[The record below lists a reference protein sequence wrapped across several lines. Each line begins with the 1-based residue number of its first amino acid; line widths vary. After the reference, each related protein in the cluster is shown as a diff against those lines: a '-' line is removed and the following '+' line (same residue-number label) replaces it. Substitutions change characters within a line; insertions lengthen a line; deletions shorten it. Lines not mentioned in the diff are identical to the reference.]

1 MNQLFKTK
9 RKNAPRPRSY
19 PEGRWLRVAIGDKGD
34 SLDWKEGFEVLGD
47 IRFSLGLL
55 EESGEQKADLPAQ
68 VSGLPFFEGL
78 AACPFPPLYH
88 ERDFDDVTF
97 MKHEE
102 SLGWREYR
110 QPGFSSAEV
119 RVYVWSSRRQEL
131 LSQAR
136 VLAARLDTTLE
147 ELEREKAA
155 RTPQKKSRRHTPA
168 VVPPRVRQSA

>member
-9 RKNAPRPRSY
+9 RKIASRPQSY

-34 SLDWKEGFEVLGD
+34 SLHWKEGFEVLGD

-55 EESGEQKADLPAQ
+55 EEFGEEKADLPAQ
-68 VSGLPFFEGL
+68 IAGLPLFAGL
-78 AACPFPPLYH
+78 AACPFPPLYR

-102 SLGWREYR
+102 SLGWREHR

-119 RVYVWSSRRQEL
+119 RVYVWSSRRKEL

-136 VLAARLDTTLE
+136 VLAARLETTLE
-147 ELEREKAA
+147 ELEREKKA
-155 RTPQKKSRRHTPA
+155 RAPKKKTRRHTPA
-168 VVPPRVRQSA
+168 VVPPHVRQS

>member
-9 RKNAPRPRSY
+9 RKTAFRPHSY

-34 SLDWKEGFEVLGD
+34 SLHWNEGFEVLGD

-55 EESGEQKADLPAQ
+55 EEFGEEKADLPAQ
-68 VSGLPFFEGL
+68 LAGLPFFAGL
-78 AACPFPPLYH
+78 AACPLPPLYR

-102 SLGWREYR
+102 SLGWREHR

-119 RVYVWSSRRQEL
+119 RVYVWSSRRKEL

-136 VLAARLDTTLE
+136 VLAARLETTLE
-147 ELEREKAA
+147 ELKLKKAA
-155 RTPQKKSRRHTPA
+155 SAPQKKSRRHTPA
-168 VVPPRVRQSA
+168 VVQPVLRHSA

>member
-1 MNQLFKTK
+1 MSQLFKTK
-9 RKNAPRPRSY
+9 RRIAPRPQSY

-47 IRFSLGLL
+47 IRHSLCRL
-55 EESGEQKADLPAQ
+55 EEFGKEKADLRAQ
-68 VSGLPFFEGL
+68 LAGLPFFEGL
-78 AACPFPPLYH
+78 SACPFPPLYY
-88 ERDFDDVTF
+88 ESDFDDVTF

-119 RVYVWSSRRQEL
+119 RVYVWSSVRREL

-136 VLAARLDTTLE
+136 VLAARLETTLE
-147 ELEREKAA
+147 ELERDKAA
-155 RTPQKKSRRHTPA
+155 RAPKKKTRKHTRA
-168 VVPPRVRQSA
+168 VVPPVLRQSV

>member
-9 RKNAPRPRSY
+9 RRPSSRLQSY

-34 SLDWKEGFEVLGD
+34 SLDWKPGFEVLGD
-47 IRFSLGLL
+47 IRYSLGLL
-55 EESGEQKADLPAQ
+55 EEFGKEKAALPAQ
-68 VSGLPFFEGL
+68 LAGLPCFAGL

-88 ERDFDDVTF
+88 ECDFDDVTF

-102 SLGWREYR
+102 SLGWRECR

-119 RVYVWSSRRQEL
+119 RVYVWSSRRKEL

-136 VLAARLDTTLE
+136 VLAARLETTLE
-147 ELEREKAA
+147 ELERNKVA
-155 RTPQKKSRRHTPA
+155 RSPQKKSRRHTPA
-168 VVPPRVRQSA
+168 VVQPVLRQSV

>member
-9 RKNAPRPRSY
+9 RSRSPRPRSY

-55 EESGEQKADLPAQ
+55 EEFGEEKADLPAQ
-68 VSGLPFFEGL
+68 LAGLAHFEGL

-88 ERDFDDVTF
+88 ERDFDDVTS

-119 RVYVWSSRRQEL
+119 RIYVWSSRRKEL

-136 VLAARLDTTLE
+136 VLAARPIRLRSRLSGSPIVILRARSASMKLKLAGTT
-147 ELEREKAA
+147 
-155 RTPQKKSRRHTPA
+155 TS
-168 VVPPRVRQSA
+168 